1 MDDLKL
7 IKKYY
12 GEKMMHLCREFFS
25 TLLETPGLLSDLMLK
40 NFEPSKFLYED
51 LVKNEKIYEFKDY
64 IYSLKESKKIEKS
77 ITNTPQELLSVAGY
91 DLYECKSEEDIQS
104 FKKYYKKGEELC
116 TFKGNRLERCHV
128 FFAVKKN
135 VEEIKRENFKNPE
148 RQDEYGTSVISIQ
161 FSRGKNQT
169 LSIKNRYNHTV
180 TNPDATF
187 SNNLDNIIPGLT
199 DSFEQHYNLN
209 LSNNKVSFEIPGYV
223 KGNDGKYYKYNYEI
237 NNIYYC
243 PNNIIIDNFVVK
255 KDYQEMERYIIFD
268 YFILDLKEKTIK
280 LYDSSIK
287 DSFIDGLNNLEKTEI
302 IRDKN
307 TGDKEILIKC
317 VEGTISLKIDK
328 ENNIIKYSNDAVTNI
343 NDNFLKFNKKLK
355 NISIP
360 NVKII
365 KDHFLNFN
373 EELCEI
379 NVPNLSKIGSSFL
392 HCNKK
397 LKSLYLPN
405 VEEIS
410 NNFLLHN
417 EVLEVIILPK
427 VKEIQDDFL
436 SWNKKLES
444 INLPSVE
451 KIGNNF
457 LMYNNSLKTINFPKV
472 EKIGNAFLS
481 YNKSLKT
488 IKLAT
493 AEEIGASFL
502 CNNTELEEAYLPKVK
517 KISEK
522 FLKYNNKIKV
532 IKFDFLESVGT
543 EFMRCNNTVEK
554 VELPRIIS
562 IGDEFLYCNEVLNEI
577 LLPRVKY
584 IYEDFLESN
593 NSLEKIILPNAE
605 IIGRGFLKTNKKLRH
620 LEIPKA
626 NKIGGAFLLQ
636 NKNLEKLIIPK
647 YTATFGE
654 FFPSHPHELHPESNL
669 KWIKFYNRLNV
680 SNSYKPSAI
689 IKILNSITPNNK
701 IVCIK
706 KANEIINNQV
716 CNYIKNKNNKKVKR

>member
-12 GEKMMHLCREFFS
+12 GEKMMHLCREFFP
-25 TLLETPGLLSDLMLK
+25 TLLESPGLLSDLILK

-64 IYSLKESKKIEKS
+64 IYNLKESKKIEKTT
-77 ITNTPQELLSVAGY
+77 TNTPKELLSIAAY

-161 FSRGKNQT
+161 FSRGENNT

-199 DSFEQHYNLN
+199 ESFEKHYNLN

-223 KGNDGKYYKYNYEI
+223 KANDGKYYKYNYEI

-255 KDYQEMERYIIFD
+255 KDYQEMERYLILD

-287 DSFIDGLNNLEKTEI
+287 DSFLEGLNNIEKIEI
-302 IRDKN
+302 IRDKK
-307 TGDKEILIKC
+307 TDDKEILIKC
-317 VEGTISLKIDK
+317 VEGTTLLKIDK
-328 ENNIIKYSNDAVTNI
+328 ENNIIEYTNDTVTKI
-343 NDNFLKFNKKLK
+343 NDNFLKF
-355 NISIP
+355 
-360 NVKII
+360 
-365 KDHFLNFN
+365 
-373 EELCEI
+373 
-379 NVPNLSKIGSSFL
+379 
-392 HCNKK
+392 NKK

-417 EVLEVIILPK
+417 EILEEIILTK
-427 VKEIQDDFL
+427 VKVIQDQFL

-457 LMYNNSLKTINFPKV
+457 LMYNNTLKTINFPKV

-481 YNKSLKT
+481 YNKSLKN
-488 IKLAT
+488 IKLPSV
-493 AEEIGASFL
+493 EEIGGSFL
-502 CNNTELEEAYLPKVK
+502 CNNTELEEIYIPKVK

-562 IGDEFLYCNEVLNEI
+562 IGDDFLYCNEVLREI

-593 NSLEKIILPNAE
+593 NNLKILILPNVE

-636 NKNLEKLIIPK
+636 NKTLETLIMPK

-654 FFPSHPHELHPESNL
+654 FFPSHPYELHPESNL
-669 KWIKFYNRLNV
+669 KWIKLYNRLNV
-680 SNSYKPSAI
+680 SESYKPSTI

-706 KANEIINNQV
+706 TANEDINNQV